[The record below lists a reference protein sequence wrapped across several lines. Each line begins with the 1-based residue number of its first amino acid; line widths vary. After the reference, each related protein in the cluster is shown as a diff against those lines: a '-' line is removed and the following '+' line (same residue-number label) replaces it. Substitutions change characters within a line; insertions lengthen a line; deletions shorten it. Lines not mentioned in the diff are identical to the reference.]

1 MTDIDALTELADRV
15 RAGMPESSSAGDWYR
30 IENADG
36 ARPELYLY
44 GRIGSSWRGVTA
56 AAFVRDLAAIGAPA
70 IDVHINSEGGLVFD
84 GVTIY
89 SALRRHRATI
99 NVSVDGLA
107 ASAASFVAQAG
118 DTVSIARPGR
128 MMIHDAQ
135 GLAMGNAA
143 DMTKMAA
150 LLDEMSNSIAGIYA
164 DRAGGTVESWR
175 AAMRTETWYS
185 GDKAVAAGLAD
196 QVHSNAPADRS
207 AGGAQ
212 DARSQMVRAR
222 ARLLTRGQKA

>member
-1 MTDIDALTELADRV
+1 MNLDRLAALADQV
-15 RAGMPESSSAGDWYR
+15 RSGLPQAEQAGGDWYR
-30 IENADG
+30 IVNGDG

-56 AAFVRDLAAIGAPA
+56 AAFVRDLAAIGAPQ

-89 SALRRHRATI
+89 SALRRHKATI

-118 DTVSIARPGR
+118 DRVTIARPGR

-135 GLAMGNAA
+135 GIAMGDAA
-143 DMTKMAA
+143 DMTKMAE

-175 AAMRTETWYS
+175 KAMRTETWYS
-185 GDKAVAAGLAD
+185 GEKAVAARLAD
-196 QVHSNAPADRS
+196 QIHTDPPPDRS
-207 AGGAQ
+207 SGGQNAT
-212 DARSQMVRAR
+212 SQLVRAR
-222 ARLLTRGQKA
+222 ARVLTRGTIQ